1 MRNYPKLLILL
12 LCFSYNFNALKA
24 CSGYKLT
31 LGNKTIFG
39 SNEDAWRLTPRL
51 WFETASALNKYGAAF
66 TGSRFD
72 GENGFAPQTGMN
84 EMGLAFE
91 RLASFHPKLEKKSG
105 EKEITNPTIYLK
117 NILHSCKNVEEVKA
131 FIENYDYSFFIED
144 VFLYAD
150 KSGKYLV
157 VEPYSIKI
165 GSDDKYVIS
174 NFCPSITSQEKAN
187 SLVRYKNG
195 LSFLNSKIDTSLA
208 FCKALSDTMHVCR
221 NKIGDGTLLT
231 SIWDLQSGNFN
242 LFFYHDYS
250 NTLSFNLVEELKNG
264 NRIVAID
271 TLFPK
276 NIEFEKLASFQI
288 PKNNIIQAVF
298 ILFCAVLFLFSFIYF
313 LIQLFKINQLT
324 ITEKTMIPLC
334 LFLCYYMYVLSGSIH
349 VFYFDAP
356 YFDPSNIFVSIS
368 SYLPFL
374 VLILFFPITLWS
386 FKIMKDK
393 NKTVFFK
400 LIYVANNLAY
410 IGLICLFYYWGF
422 YVIV

>member
-12 LCFSYNFNALKA
+12 LCFSYSINALNA
-24 CSGYKLT
+24 CSGYKVT

-144 VFLYAD
+144 IFLYAD
-150 KSGKYLV
+150 NSGKYLV

-195 LSFLNSKIDTSLA
+195 HSFLSSKIDTSLA

-221 NKIGDGTLLT
+221 NKMGDGTLLT

-250 NTLSFNLVEELKNG
+250 NTISFNLVEELKNG

-298 ILFCAVLFLFSFIYF
+298 ILFCAALFLFSFIYF
-313 LIQLFKINQLT
+313 LIQLIKKNQLT

-410 IGLICLFYYWGF
+410 IGLMGLFYYWGF

>member
-1 MRNYPKLLILL
+1 M
-12 LCFSYNFNALKA
+12 
-24 CSGYKLT
+24 
-31 LGNKTIFG
+31 
-39 SNEDAWRLTPRL
+39 
-51 WFETASALNKYGAAF
+51 
-66 TGSRFD
+66 
-72 GENGFAPQTGMN
+72 
-84 EMGLAFE
+84 
-91 RLASFHPKLEKKSG
+91 
-105 EKEITNPTIYLK
+105 
-117 NILHSCKNVEEVKA
+117 
-131 FIENYDYSFFIED
+131 
-144 VFLYAD
+144 
-150 KSGKYLV
+150 
-157 VEPYSIKI
+157 
-165 GSDDKYVIS
+165 
-174 NFCPSITSQEKAN
+174 
-187 SLVRYKNG
+187 
-195 LSFLNSKIDTSLA
+195 
-208 FCKALSDTMHVCR
+208 
-221 NKIGDGTLLT
+221 GDGTLLT

-242 LFFYHDYS
+242 LFLYHDYS
-250 NTLSFNLVEELKNG
+250 STISFNLVEELKNG

-298 ILFCAVLFLFSFIYF
+298 ILFCAALFLFSFIYF
-313 LIQLFKINQLT
+313 LIQLIKKNQLT

-410 IGLICLFYYWGF
+410 IGLMGLFYYWGF